1 MQGVAV
7 CLGVGLARA
16 RMYGV
21 VVGSAGLLWG
31 SSASVVRRGAS
42 VTLGGPASW
51 SNALDE
57 AAMH

>member
-1 MQGVAV
+1 M